1 MVCVG
6 PQPPVACLHDVE
18 TIEVTTNAGASR
30 CRQRG
35 EKMRK
40 CILLLVLALTTACG
54 VSAQEAKVVFHP
66 GDQIHILVTFK
77 AAPAS
82 LEGGTFTFALEG
94 QPDKAQE
101 LLNRGLY
108 GNQIHKVSET
118 QYEITGTIPEHVV
131 SGHYG
136 LAAIG
141 VGIMGVGKQYSA
153 KTDFSELTIT

>member
-1 MVCVG
+1 
-6 PQPPVACLHDVE
+6 
-18 TIEVTTNAGASR
+18 
-30 CRQRG
+30 
-35 EKMRK
+35 MRK
-40 CILLLVLALTTACG
+40 CILLFVVALATACG
-54 VSAQEAKVVFHP
+54 VSAQEANVVFHP

-82 LEGGTFTFALEG
+82 PEGGTFTFALEG

-136 LAAIG
+136 N
-141 VGIMGVGKQYSA
+141 
-153 KTDFSELTIT
+153 ELTITVINPEHPDFPAINDVKLSQK